1 MASGILQRMLEVVFY
16 NGMVMNLRLFWTF
29 VSICICCVS
38 VSGQGILKKLK
49 IKGKGEEAV
58 ETIPDTL
65 SITLPEGVVYYP
77 CLKSKETNWIVSGG
91 YNLRGKSSEELFVN
105 SLLYAI
111 EQAEAG
117 KEHVLKLDISQ
128 KSFSLLMQIPSGFYP
143 ENKTYY
149 KYANTISIENGR
161 INFLA
166 TEMHV
171 CSNNLFGDL
180 KETLFESLQPE
191 KKAKHKNYI
200 NELAAQNSIYL
211 HNLFEYVKTN
221 KPQAVTH
228 WEEISA
234 GKIINGMNTTEC
246 LLAVGKPLHIRE
258 SGNQI
263 KWMVNNDFVVLF
275 ENGIVVRVIK

>member
-1 MASGILQRMLEVVFY
+1 MLEVVLY
-16 NGMVMNLRLFWTF
+16 NRMFMNFRLFWAITTLF
-29 VSICICCVS
+29 FCCTA

-49 IKGKGEEAV
+49 KKGQGEDV
-58 ETIPDTL
+58 VTVLDTLTITIPD
-65 SITLPEGVVYYP
+65 GVVYYP
-77 CLKSKETNWIVSGG
+77 CLKSDESNWIISGC
-91 YNLRGKSSEELFVN
+91 YDLQGKSSEELFVN

-117 KEHVLKLDISQ
+117 KEHVLILDVSQ
-128 KSFSLLMQIPSGFYP
+128 KSFSLLMQLPSNFYP

-161 INFLA
+161 ITFRA

-191 KKAKHKNYI
+191 KKAKHRNFI

-211 HNLFEYVKTN
+211 HKLFEYVKTN

-228 WEEISA
+228 WEEISN
-234 GKIINGMNTTEC
+234 GDIIKGMNTTEC
-246 LLAVGKPLHIRE
+246 LLSVGKPLHIRKNG
-258 SGNQI
+258 GNQI